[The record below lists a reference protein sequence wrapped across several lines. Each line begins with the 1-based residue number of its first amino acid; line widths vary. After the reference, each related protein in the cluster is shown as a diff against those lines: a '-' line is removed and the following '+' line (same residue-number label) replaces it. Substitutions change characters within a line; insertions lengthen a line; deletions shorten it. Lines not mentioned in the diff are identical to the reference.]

1 MAEGLSKDEIISSFC
16 GITGVSSSEATSLLD
31 AADWDADAA
40 LAEYYQSQ
48 EEAAAGNT
56 PGGLSAAPAVDPSY
70 TGPRTLDGRPA
81 PQSTAGAGAS
91 SSSSRPAQQPKK
103 RGLMT
108 MSSLRGGEPSGHGH
122 GGHGGHGHND
132 DDDNDDD
139 YSDDDDENNG
149 GRGDLFAGGEKS
161 GLAVQDPTMGDR
173 GASSDAKRVMRDI
186 VAQAKANHR
195 ASQAGGGGGGG
206 PSAGGPSTQAQA
218 PPSRFRGSGQTLGGE
233 GVESRTIPD
242 ANAPATATRSGSG
255 AAAAAAAAASEVP
268 EERTLHIW
276 QDGFSIDDGPLHRY
290 DDPSNAADLQMIRQG
305 RAPLH
310 LMNVPFGQAVDI
322 KLHEHQERWHQLPR
336 VYRPFS
342 GEGRR
347 LGSPVP
353 GGAAAASTTISETLS
368 STVAAAPA
376 PAASSASAAPAVDES
391 LPTLTI
397 RVQLPDG
404 TRLPARFNTT
414 QTIGD
419 VYAFVER
426 ALPAAGAQSRA
437 WVLATTF
444 PNKEHTDKDL
454 VLGETAEFKR
464 GGAAV
469 VKWV

>member
-16 GITGVSSSEATSLLD
+16 GITGVSSSEASGFLD

-48 EEAAAGNT
+48 EDAAAGT
-56 PGGLSAAPAVDPSY
+56 AAGTDAAPTVDPSY

-81 PQSTAGAGAS
+81 PHAQSAAPAS
-91 SSSSRPAQQPKK
+91 SSSRAAPQAKK

-122 GGHGGHGHND
+122 GGHGHGHGHD
-132 DDDNDDD
+132 DDDDDDD

-195 ASQAGGGGGGG
+195 ASQAGGGG
-206 PSAGGPSTQAQA
+206 PSTQAQAQA
-218 PPSRFRGSGQTLGGE
+218 PPSRFRGAGQTLGGE

-242 ANAPATATRSGSG
+242 ASAATTTGATGSG
-255 AAAAAAAAASEVP
+255 ASGAGAAATDIP

-347 LGSPVP
+347 LGAPVP
-353 GGAAAASTTISETLS
+353 GASSSISETA
-368 STVAAAPA
+368 STA
-376 PAASSASAAPAVDES
+376 PAASSSSVSASSSTVPTVDES

-419 VYAFVER
+419 VYSFVER
-426 ALPAAGAQSRA
+426 ALPAGSQSRS

>member
-16 GITGVSSSEATSLLD
+16 GITGVSSSEATGFLE

-48 EEAAAGNT
+48 EDAAG
-56 PGGLSAAPAVDPSY
+56 GAGEAESSSSATAVDPSY

-81 PQSTAGAGAS
+81 PQSAS
-91 SSSSRPAQQPKK
+91 SSSASASRSAAQPKK

-108 MSSLRGGEPSGHGH
+108 MSSLRGGAGGPSNPHAGHAH
-122 GGHGGHGHND
+122 D
-132 DDDNDDD
+132 DDDDDDD
-139 YSDDDDENNG
+139 YDDDDSDDKHG

-161 GLAVQDPTMGDR
+161 GLAVQDPTMGGGR
-173 GASSDAKRVMRDI
+173 GGPGSDAKRVMRDI

-195 ASQAGGGGGGG
+195 AGHGPGG
-206 PSAGGPSTQAQA
+206 PPSTQAQA
-218 PPSRFRGSGQTLGGE
+218 PSRFRGAGQTLGGD

-242 ANAPATATRSGSG
+242 PSAPTGVASGSAG
-255 AAAAAAAAASEVP
+255 APSAEHTD
-268 EERTLHIW
+268 RTLHIW

-290 DDPSNAADLQMIRQG
+290 DDPGNAADLQMIRQG

-322 KLHEHQERWHQLPR
+322 KLHEHEERWHQLPR

-353 GGAAAASTTISETLS
+353 GAPATASISETIAP
-368 STVAAAPA
+368 TTAA
-376 PAASSASAAPAVDES
+376 SASASASSSAAPTVDES

-419 VYAFVER
+419 VYSFVER
-426 ALPAAGAQSRA
+426 ALPAGSQSRS

-444 PNKEHTDKDL
+444 PNKDHTDKTL
-454 VLGETAEFKR
+454 VLGDTTEFKR